1 MRNIVPRKE
10 TREDSGVMSLRVE
23 SNERTGREAPAR
35 PIAQVRRE
43 VMAFLVG
50 DAGFA
55 QVYTVN
61 RDGYPVGRTMVAPV
75 NDDWSVDLI
84 QRRAHRRLA
93 QLRRNPRV
101 EITWAADPAPGSVND
116 RPHVYDWG
124 LQVPRVV
131 FLRGVAEFMD
141 DDWTVARYLRQTA
154 IQHAKGLTKAP
165 ARSPENVRAE
175 LIGVH
180 VHPVQIRAEGFGAG
194 AQSFTWTVDPA
205 DTASS
210 ADTGGPAGP
219 EDGPPGSGTQG

>member
-1 MRNIVPRKE
+1 MDV
-10 TREDSGVMSLRVE
+10 RVE
-23 SNERTGREAPAR
+23 SNERAGREAPAK

-43 VMAFLVG
+43 VMAFLAEE
-50 DAGFA
+50 AGFA

-61 RDGYPVGRTMVAPV
+61 RNGYPVGRTMVAPI

-93 QLRRNPRV
+93 QLRHNPRV
-101 EITWAADPAPGSVND
+101 EIIWVADPAPGSAND

-124 LQVPRVV
+124 LLVPRVV

-165 ARSPENVRAE
+165 ARSPQNVRAE

-180 VHPVQIRAEGFGAG
+180 VRPVQIRAEGFGAG
-194 AQSFTWTVDPA
+194 AQSFTWSVDPA
-205 DTASS
+205 ETATS
-210 ADTGGPAGP
+210 AVTGGPAGP
-219 EDGPPGSGTQG
+219 AGGSGGGPQG